1 MTKRKICKFY
11 QSNSCTNANCTFLHV
26 NPDPGPYNAPVMNPM
41 FYSPGPGPL
50 PGPSRQPGWNSTAA
64 IQATIPCK
72 YDQFCKRKKCPFLHS
87 PKKSGGASGL
97 DEGPST
103 SGVMNLPEPSP
114 AVLSPSK
121 QKAAATPVLE
131 DERPEPK
138 RPRMDAVPQK
148 SDEAESSRITLLS
161 NHEDE
166 DDVDA
171 SIFERPSRFVII
183 FIDEIG

>member
-1 MTKRKICKFY
+1 
-11 QSNSCTNANCTFLHV
+11 
-26 NPDPGPYNAPVMNPM
+26 
-41 FYSPGPGPL
+41 
-50 PGPSRQPGWNSTAA
+50 
-64 IQATIPCK
+64 
-72 YDQFCKRKKCPFLHS
+72 
-87 PKKSGGASGL
+87 
-97 DEGPST
+97 
-103 SGVMNLPEPSP
+103 MNLPEPSP

-121 QKAAATPVLE
+121 QKAAATPTPMPE
-131 DERPEPK
+131 DESPEPK

-161 NHEDE
+161 NQEDEEE